1 MVSEDRCS
9 SSAESY
15 GAGCKL
21 LDALEDELTGQG
33 NGYRLHDAYV
43 ARIFDLWDLLQVATR
58 TLS

>member
-1 MVSEDRCS
+1 MGLHER
-9 SSAESY
+9 
-15 GAGCKL
+15 KLLRL

-33 NGYRLHDAYV
+33 NGYQLRDAYV